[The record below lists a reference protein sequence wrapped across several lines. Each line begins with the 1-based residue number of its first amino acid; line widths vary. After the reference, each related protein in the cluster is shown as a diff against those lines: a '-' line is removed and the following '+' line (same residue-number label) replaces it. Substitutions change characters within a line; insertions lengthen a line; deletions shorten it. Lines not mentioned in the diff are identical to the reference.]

1 MLRVRQ
7 VDEEAE
13 DEQHVRPNRDA
24 LEHADP
30 IAVESAGDEIGD
42 RRPLARIVVQAQRD
56 LARVPEQQRYDDAAD
71 PRENQVGLAEMAA
84 GESLGPL
91 HQSNRVGGDHAG
103 QHAHREDVDQQ
114 RVRPL
119 GSEPRQGRVRVG
131 RADHRDD
138 DGREQDDEAPED
150 HRVHQS
156 RAEALQ
162 QLALADHHD
171 RLGARSRGQLVEPRS
186 GLALAHDA
194 VEAAS
199 SEAVTGACGSPPRLP
214 APPLS
219 NLRRLSS
226 PPAT

>member
-1 MLRVRQ
+1 M
-7 VDEEAE
+7 
-13 DEQHVRPNRDA
+13 
-24 LEHADP
+24 
-30 IAVESAGDEIGD
+30 
-42 RRPLARIVVQAQRD
+42 
-56 LARVPEQQRYDDAAD
+56 PEQQGYDDAAD
-71 PRENQVGLAEMAA
+71 PREDQVGLAEMAA

-131 RADHRDD
+131 CADHRDD
-138 DGREQDDEAPED
+138 DGREQDDKAPED

-171 RLGARSRGQLVEPRS
+171 RLGARSRGQLVEPPS

-194 VEAAS
+194 VEA
-199 SEAVTGACGSPPRLP
+199 PRL
-214 APPLS
+214 APEQPEGDDQREHQRQLGGVHRC
-219 NLRRLSS
+219 LRISAEIAGTTSFKS
-226 PPAT
+226 PTTE